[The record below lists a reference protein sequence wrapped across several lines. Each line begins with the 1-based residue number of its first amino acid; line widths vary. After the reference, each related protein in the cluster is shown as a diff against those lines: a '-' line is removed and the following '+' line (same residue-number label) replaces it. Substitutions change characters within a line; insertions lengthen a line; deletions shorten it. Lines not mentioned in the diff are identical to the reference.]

1 MSSRADRFTVVLD
14 ANVLAG
20 AWNRNMLLSFAEAG
34 LFRPRWTTDILD
46 ETERAIARM
55 LDGDSAAAA
64 RQRSRMETAFP
75 EALVFGHEAH
85 LAATALPD
93 ANDRH
98 VLAAAIHAQASLV
111 VTENLKDFPAVLLA
125 PFEIEACGLDDF
137 FADIIDL
144 GGPEALGALRRMRAR
159 FKNPETTA
167 EQFLRR
173 IEQLGHV
180 ATASALAEYVEL
192 L

>member
-1 MSSRADRFTVVLD
+1 
-14 ANVLAG
+14 
-20 AWNRNMLLSFAEAG
+20 MLLSFAEAG